1 MPDGEIS
8 RWEKENDPL
17 DRYVRQLTTELAVKP
32 SEIAAIDARVHEEID
47 AATDVAEQSPMPEPT
62 DALIGVYDDP
72 KTVEPL
78 WFRSGV
84 KSAVEKNERAAG
96 WGTFDG

>member
-1 MPDGEIS
+1 VPDGEIA
-8 RWEKENDPL
+8 RWEKENDPI
-17 DRYVRQLTTELAVKP
+17 DRYVRQLRSELSASDEELA
-32 SEIAAIDARVHEEID
+32 SIDARVRAEID

-62 DALIGVYDDP
+62 DALVGVYAEP
-72 KTVEPL
+72 KRVEPL

-84 KSAVEKNERAAG
+84 KSAVEKHERPAG